1 MKWWIYQRERFPLLA
16 HGPLILAF
24 SSCAVSYVALL
35 MDRGIPSWTSYA
47 VAFVVC
53 LVFFL
58 QLRIADEFKDREED
72 ARWRPYR
79 PVPRGLIRLAEL
91 RVVFI
96 IGAVL
101 QAGLAY
107 ALSPALLWVLL
118 LGWVYLALMSVE
130 FFCRDWLKARPMI
143 YLLTHM
149 GIMPLVDLFATACV
163 WSMDHGT
170 MPEGLTWFL
179 AASFCNGVMIEIGRK
194 LRQPAQE
201 EEGVET
207 YSALWGKRR
216 AVMTWQMAM
225 AATLFCAWNAGR
237 AIGFDLPIVLSLG
250 LLMAGSIVLAKNYT
264 LTSMKGS
271 HLEKMSALWTLVL
284 YLTLGIIPLL
294 NR

>member
-47 VAFVVC
+47 VAFVGC

-91 RVVFI
+91 RVAFI

-118 LGWVYLALMSVE
+118 LGWVYLALMSAE
-130 FFCRDWLKARPMI
+130 FFCRDWLKARPVI

-163 WSMDHGT
+163 WSMGYST
-170 MPEGLTWFL
+170 MPEGLSWFL
-179 AASFCNGVMIEIGRK
+179 TASFCNGIVIEIGRK
-194 LRQPAQE
+194 LRQPDQE

-216 AVMTWQMAM
+216 AVVTWLMAM
-225 AATLFCAWNAGR
+225 AVTLFCAWNAGR
-237 AIGFDLPIVLSLG
+237 AIGFDLPILFSLG
-250 LLMAGSIVLAKNYT
+250 LLMVGSMILAKNYT
-264 LTSMKGS
+264 HTSMKGS
-271 HLEKMSALWTLVL
+271 HLEKMSALWTLAL

>member
-35 MDRGIPSWTSYA
+35 MDRGIPSWPSYA

-53 LVFFL
+53 LLFFL
-58 QLRIADEFKDREED
+58 QLRIADEFKDREDD

-91 RVVFI
+91 RIVFI

-107 ALSPALLWVLL
+107 AFSPALLWVLL

-130 FFCRDWLKARPMI
+130 FFCRDWLKARPVV

-163 WSMDHGT
+163 WSLDHGT
-170 MPEGLTWFL
+170 MPEGLSWFL
-179 AASFCNGVMIEIGRK
+179 SASFSNGVVIEIGRK

-216 AVMTWQMAM
+216 AVVTWLMAM
-225 AATLFCAWNAGR
+225 GATLFCAWNAGR
-237 AIGFDLPIVLSLG
+237 AIDFDLPIVISLG
-250 LLMAGSIVLAKNYT
+250 LLMAGSMILANYYT
-264 LTSMKGS
+264 RTSMIGS